1 MAKKTPTPA
10 ETKPAKAEKPATV
23 KPEATGQGE
32 VKKHPGGRPSTYR
45 PEYADRLKEYFS
57 TRPVTTEI
65 IDGDRVEVK
74 NPFPT
79 LARYATDIGVHR
91 ETLLEWASKH
101 PEFSDAYKAAKALQE
116 ANLVEGAMCGAYS
129 QAFAIFTAKNVLGWR
144 DKTEIDQTVTS
155 ESKVEHSGTV
165 VVPGL
170 AERLAKFDK

>member
-1 MAKKTPTPA
+1 MAKTKPTPTD
-10 ETKPAKAEKPATV
+10 TKPEKAEQST
-23 KPEATGQGE
+23 PEATGQGE
-32 VKKHPGGRPSTYR
+32 VKKHPGGRPSTYL

-57 TRPVTTEI
+57 LRPVVTEI
-65 IDGDRVEVK
+65 IDGDRVEIK

-155 ESKVEHSGTV
+155 ENKTEITGKVEISS
-165 VVPGL
+165 L
-170 AERLAKFDK
+170 ADRLAKFNSK